1 MNIQPSDYRNRHISY
16 FCHVMRSQNEL
27 QINRIEY
34 LNDSQRDRLV
44 ILLESD
50 RPLDNGVNAFLK
62 NDHLILEAS
71 RSLDFEKP
79 FRAHLIDREFLTGK
93 VPDSN
98 QIGFSEL
105 VLNHDF
111 KYNVVSCQLVNPLL
125 VRVVLDFKPRTE
137 FN

>member
-1 MNIQPSDYRNRHISY
+1 
-16 FCHVMRSQNEL
+16 MRSQNEL

-50 RPLDNGVNAFLK
+50 KPLDREVNAFLK

-71 RSLDFEKP
+71 RPLNIEKP
-79 FRAHLIDREFLTGK
+79 MRAHLIEQNFLAGRA
-93 VPDSN
+93 PESME
-98 QIGFSEL
+98 IGFSEL
-105 VLNHDF
+105 ILNHDF
-111 KYNVVSCQLVNPLL
+111 KYYVVSCQLVNPLL
-125 VRVVLDFKPRTE
+125 IKVILDFNPITR